1 MLPKIF
7 VLFLCTPIVF
17 SATGIERKPEAV
29 DSNLL
34 ESVLDAEE
42 CKRQIRTI
50 RRNAM
55 FLLQFA
61 DAGIRTP
68 RGVLTGNSV
77 DMGNY
82 HQCLGIDHQLEDMH
96 IEGKYCSIL
105 VPVNQTLHL
114 PRPQDT
120 MSTHLN
126 FDFNSLQVDN
136 ETLSLIEE
144 YYKSRSKLQ
153 MLSGNFDG
161 LNDNT
166 RTTPP
171 NPLIWMVF
179 RLAVC
184 IPKPCTTEQA
194 ISSLFFNVS
203 AVGFKYT
210 EDYCRLSNDK
220 PWSSAD
226 YAAIII
232 FSILGFVTIISTSYD
247 VCYRFVFKKDV
258 KQISTIGRSFSFY
271 TNGQRLTTFSS
282 SGGNLQCIDGIR
294 TLAMLWVIVGHTF
307 STEVFTAN
315 PADSQSW
322 MFSAEALWITAATM
336 TVDTFF
342 TIGGVLLV
350 YTTAA
355 KMKQMTFLKNLHWF
369 YLNRYV
375 RVTPLLAALVL
386 LQASY
391 LNQFTDGPHWNTVIE
406 QTRRCRNNWWS
417 TILHIQ
423 NLVHLRNMCI
433 PHSWYMAIDF
443 QLYLVS
449 PLVLFWVFSGKKL
462 HSWIAL
468 IGSLIAVLIGST
480 IYSFSINRQ
489 AGNLVPSRFPEM
501 MDYMFEYYFNTLT
514 RASPFFVGMICGY
527 ILHLYRKSRIQ
538 IPWFVAIFFWACF
551 AGILGGIFYFKYR
564 IKQFEWDNQ
573 LIDNL
578 MNSFMRPTYAV
589 AICWL
594 IIACVHG
601 YSGPINWFLSLDE
614 WRLPARLSYAMYLF
628 HYPLMFSIN
637 GSAVAPF
644 YFSVGNLVFKFMA
657 YVALSVAVSFFFI
670 LLIDSPIT
678 VLFKLLTDSVTKGK
692 PTKKLNEG
700 KQLDKNNISDSPN
713 VTKPST
719 EDKIDH
725 NNLNEAS
732 DRSSNTNQ
740 IPEKSIATVEI
751 NKVGGDTNEN
761 IAVINENGASISPNN
776 LAR

>member
-1 MLPKIF
+1 MISKVIF
-7 VLFLCTPIVF
+7 VLVLCTHIVL
-17 SATGIERKPEAV
+17 SATGIQRKHEAV

-34 ESVLDAEE
+34 ESVLDPEE
-42 CKRQIRTI
+42 CTRQIRTI

-55 FLLQFA
+55 LLLQFS
-61 DAGIRTP
+61 DAGIRMP
-68 RGVLTGNSV
+68 RGVLTGNPV

-82 HQCLGIDHQLEDMH
+82 HQCLGIDHQLPDMH
-96 IEGKYCSIL
+96 IAGKYCSIL

-114 PRPQDT
+114 PRPQGT
-120 MSTHLN
+120 TSSQ
-126 FDFNSLQVDN
+126 FDPYSLQMDN
-136 ETLSLIEE
+136 ETLSLMEE
-144 YYKSRSKLQ
+144 YYKTRSKLQ
-153 MLSGNFDG
+153 MLSGNFEGFED
-161 LNDNT
+161 DT

-220 PWSSAD
+220 PWAPAD
-226 YAAIII
+226 YTALVI
-232 FSILGFVTIISTSYD
+232 FSVLGFVTIISTSYD
-247 VCYRFVFKKDV
+247 VCYRFLFKKDI
-258 KQISTIGRSFSFY
+258 KQMSTIGRAFSLY
-271 TNGQRLTTFSS
+271 TNGQRLTTFNP

-294 TLAMLWVIVGHTF
+294 TLAMLWVVVGHTF
-307 STEVFTAN
+307 STEVFIAN
-315 PADSQSW
+315 PADSNSW
-322 MFSAEALWITAATM
+322 MFSAEALWVTAATM

-369 YLNRYV
+369 YLSRYV

-391 LNQFTDGPHWNTVIE
+391 FNQFTDGPHWNTVID
-406 QTRRCRNNWWS
+406 QTQRCRNNWWS
-417 TILHIQ
+417 TLLHIQ
-423 NLVHLRNMCI
+423 NLVHLRNMCV

-443 QLYLVS
+443 QLYVVS

-468 IGSLIAVLIGST
+468 IGSLTAVLIGST
-480 IYSFSINRQ
+480 IYCFNINRQ
-489 AGNLVPSRFPEM
+489 AGNLVPSRFSEM

-538 IPWFVAIFFWACF
+538 IPWFVAVFFWACS

-564 IKQFEWDNQ
+564 IKQFDWENQ
-573 LIDNL
+573 LVDNL
-578 MNSFMRPTYAV
+578 MNSFMRPVYAV

-657 YVALSVAVSFFFI
+657 YVALSVAVAFFFI

-678 VLFKLLTDSVTKGK
+678 VLYKLLTDSVTKGK
-692 PTKKLNEG
+692 PVAKPNEG
-700 KQLDKNNISDSPN
+700 KDQDKSDKQN
-713 VTKPST
+713 VTKPTT
-719 EDKIDH
+719 EETIDYNNVNGSIDKT
-725 NNLNEAS
+725 L
-732 DRSSNTNQ
+732 NTNQ
-740 IPEKSIATVEI
+740 FPEKSNASNED
-751 NKVGGDTNEN
+751 NQVGGDSNEN
-761 IAVINENGASISPNN
+761 VVVINENGVSISSNN
-776 LAR
+776 GAR

>member
-1 MLPKIF
+1 MISKVIF
-7 VLFLCTPIVF
+7 VLVLCTHIVL
-17 SATGIERKPEAV
+17 SATGIQRKHEAV

-34 ESVLDAEE
+34 ESVLDPEE
-42 CKRQIRTI
+42 CTRQIRTI

-55 FLLQFA
+55 LLLQFS
-61 DAGIRTP
+61 DAGIRMP
-68 RGVLTGNSV
+68 RGVLTGNPV

-82 HQCLGIDHQLEDMH
+82 HQCLGIDHQLPDMH

-114 PRPQDT
+114 PRPQGT
-120 MSTHLN
+120 TSSQ
-126 FDFNSLQVDN
+126 FDPYSLQVDN
-136 ETLSLIEE
+136 ETLSLMEE
-144 YYKSRSKLQ
+144 YYKTRSKLQ
-153 MLSGNFDG
+153 MLSGNFEGFED
-161 LNDNT
+161 DT

-220 PWSSAD
+220 PWAPAD
-226 YAAIII
+226 YTALYQANEYNRTSI
-232 FSILGFVTIISTSYD
+232 FSVHKWAKTDHVQSQW
-247 VCYRFVFKKDV
+247 RE
-258 KQISTIGRSFSFY
+258 
-271 TNGQRLTTFSS
+271 
-282 SGGNLQCIDGIR
+282 
-294 TLAMLWVIVGHTF
+294 LAMYRRNQNSCYV
-307 STEVFTAN
+307 
-315 PADSQSW
+315 W
-322 MFSAEALWITAATM
+322 MFSAEALWVTAATM

-342 TIGGVLLV
+342 TIGV
-350 YTTAA
+350 
-355 KMKQMTFLKNLHWF
+355 TFLKNLHWF
-369 YLNRYV
+369 YLSRYV

-391 LNQFTDGPHWNTVIE
+391 FNQFTDGPHWNTVID
-406 QTRRCRNNWWS
+406 QTQRCRNNWWS
-417 TILHIQ
+417 TLLHIQ
-423 NLVHLRNMCI
+423 NLVHLRNMCV

-443 QLYLVS
+443 QLYVVS

-468 IGSLIAVLIGST
+468 IGSLTAVLIGST
-480 IYSFSINRQ
+480 IYCFNINRQ
-489 AGNLVPSRFPEM
+489 AGNLVPSRFSEM

-538 IPWFVAIFFWACF
+538 IPWFVVVFFWACS

-564 IKQFEWDNQ
+564 IKQFDWENQ
-573 LIDNL
+573 LVDNL
-578 MNSFMRPTYAV
+578 MNSFMRPIYAV

-644 YFSVGNLVFKFMA
+644 YFSVGNLVRKP
-657 YVALSVAVSFFFI
+657 VA
-670 LLIDSPIT
+670 
-678 VLFKLLTDSVTKGK
+678 K
-692 PTKKLNEG
+692 PKEEKD
-700 KQLDKNNISDSPN
+700 Q
-713 VTKPST
+713 
-719 EDKIDH
+719 DKIDKQNDTKPTTEETIDY
-725 NNLNEAS
+725 NNVNGSIDKTL
-732 DRSSNTNQ
+732 NTNQ
-740 IPEKSIATVEI
+740 FPENSNASIED
-751 NKVGGDTNEN
+751 NQVGGDSNEN
-761 IAVINENGASISPNN
+761 VVVINENGVSISSNN
-776 LAR
+776 EAR